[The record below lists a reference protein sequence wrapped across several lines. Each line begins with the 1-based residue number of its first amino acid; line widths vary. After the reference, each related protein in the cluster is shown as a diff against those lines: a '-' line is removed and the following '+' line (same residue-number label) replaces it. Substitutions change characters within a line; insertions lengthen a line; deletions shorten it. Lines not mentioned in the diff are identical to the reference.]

1 MKTKDELNALKKE
14 IETMNM
20 KLAELNEDELQQVI
34 GGLDYNLPKKNPDER
49 YVMKAT
55 APSNLGIEFDM
66 PEGNPN
72 QYDIHIY
79 KNTTDFDRP
88 F

>member
-14 IETMNM
+14 VELMNM

-34 GGLDYNLPKKNPDER
+34 GGIHNMPQKNTDEK

-55 APSNLGIEFDM
+55 ATSNLGIEFDL

-79 KNTTDFDRP
+79 KNTTDFNRP
-88 F
+88 S